1 MKRRLISFLT
11 ATAMMV
17 GLPGILPTAGAES
30 GGGTRTAPPEIL
42 FPAEELGVEKSGEA
56 EEELFPVP
64 EFEEWEPMKNADHP
78 GGLEP
83 TPFWRA
89 YISTRKPS
97 ENVFFMSNLPR
108 KYDLRTLGRST
119 TVRDQRQWGTCWAF
133 GTLAALESNILT
145 RSEEG
150 GSEAKADP
158 DYSEHQLAWFA
169 YQQQTA
175 AALADSEAG
184 QGQVGEGRASDSS
197 PMNRGG
203 NVTLS
208 TSVLASWQGAAAE
221 EDIPYRNTAGGTG
234 ASGNWSLPERE
245 RNKSVVHLTNAD
257 FLPSPASYSAYGSD
271 SLPTA
276 TATYS
281 YDTAAEENIKRA
293 IMEQGAVAISYYAD
307 QSRPAGSKDGT
318 YFNYTHNCQFV
329 NVLNASTFPNHVV
342 CIVGWDDDYPRTNF
356 NSGLQPEGDGAW
368 IVKNSWGSDYYDK
381 GYFYLSYYD
390 RTIQNVTSFLGESEF
405 SYDHNYQYDYLQ
417 LGSYQNSSTRSEI
430 GAANVFTANGRESL
444 KAVGLVTNAADSDVT
459 LEIYRLKTGA
469 AGPYDGVLS
478 ATHKE
483 TVAYA
488 GYHTLELDTPVY
500 LLEGESFS
508 VVAVIRRPDRSYFV
522 PLEVGC
528 ESEGYIAVI
537 NPGETY
543 QVIPGSRKYKDVS
556 TVAGGSF
563 TYGNAMIKAFTVDTD
578 LNFPAVTVQPA
589 DQEARVGATVSF
601 SVAAEG
607 GELSYQWQRS
617 TDGGGTWTDV
627 PGAVSESYTTPA
639 LTFAMEGDRYRC
651 RVSNSYGSV
660 YSDGATIS
668 SVLPASMMEISTLE
682 ELEDFRDRINAGT
695 SYARVTVRLTAD
707 IDLSEKYGS
716 GKGDWIP
723 IGNTAST
730 AFPATAVFDGGGH
743 TVSGIYISKGE
754 CCGLF
759 GYNKGTIQNLGVS
772 GSIKGSPKPYSG
784 KITYAGGVCAY
795 NDRGSII
802 SCWNAGDVT
811 CADGE
816 SEGAC
821 AGGLCGY
828 NDGGSITDCHNTG
841 GIDSAN
847 GSHDGDAGGVC
858 GYNNGGSITGCYNT
872 GSIACVSGWR
882 SNDNDEIGGRIG
894 GVCGYSNGGTIRN
907 CYNTGTV
914 TDQSTFGYQSG
925 GICGGG
931 AGFTIKDCYNTGA
944 FADNSMGG
952 SIGGVCGTI
961 GYSTTATEIE
971 NCYNTGTIEGEEYSG
986 GICGE
991 NKNWKQSWDYD
1002 PNKGSISTTAL
1013 GKTSLKTCYNTGSL
1027 KGRYYAGICGYDY
1040 AGITIQDCFHAGELG
1055 DYQGYGICGGEAFYL
1070 EYTGSENTTEVT
1082 IPRRLSNCYY
1092 LPGRYKNQ
1100 GIQWG
1105 FNTVGEVETKTAEQ
1119 FASGEVAYLL
1129 QSARGGTGAAQI
1141 WGQKVRGIGQEA
1153 SPVLTQDPERT
1164 VYRVSFC
1171 MKGASGDIPHAVK
1184 YANPAGV
1191 SGMPEPPVSGTTR
1204 LIRWSLTPDVNG
1216 EEFTGDTPVSADI
1229 TVYAVG
1235 ETMYGEGEGEK
1246 TVTLTYGAGTEP
1258 TRVDLSRYAVMGD
1271 GSDTQ
1276 GRFKFTITDGGVDSV
1291 RILDTEILEIAADIP
1306 ANEEGYPITI
1316 RAFKLSS
1323 EPVLM
1328 TAGLGAES
1336 FLFTVTVVVHKAPGS
1351 GSVSLEGWT
1360 YGETPKTPVA
1370 ASETNGVEDV
1380 TYFYKERAAGD
1391 ETYSGSVPT
1400 APGEYT
1406 ILARFAG
1413 TDNYQEVR
1421 STANF
1426 TIDQAPSVIGNAP
1439 QARKLFYTGEPQ
1451 ELVTVG
1457 SASGGELRYSLDGE
1471 NYSTAIPT
1479 AAEVGSYTV
1488 FYILAGDGNHLDAP
1502 GGTVTV
1508 RIEKA
1513 EPVYTLP
1520 EGLSA
1525 PAGANLADVAL
1536 PKGWRWVDETG
1547 KVGESGTSTFD
1558 AVYTPEDTAHYQ
1570 TVTVSLT
1577 VAVETAVPT
1586 TYNVTLEPNGGTVN
1600 SGLLKSYTAGTG
1612 AALPTDVTR
1621 EGYRFS
1627 GWYDNEALEGA
1638 AVTEIPG
1645 NAVGDKVFYA
1655 KWERQSGGSGGTGG
1669 SASAS
1674 RPKPVSTPKPTP
1686 TPTPAPT
1693 PTPTPVPDP
1702 VQAPPE
1708 AEPQARQEELPFR
1721 DVKET
1726 DWFHAAVRKMSESG
1740 LMRGMS
1746 DTRFVPQAELTRGM
1760 AVTIL
1765 YRMESEPE
1773 TASAS
1778 TFEDLGKEVYFTKPV
1793 VWANEHGVVMGYSD
1807 TRFSPYEN
1815 ITREQMA
1822 AIIYRY
1828 AGYRG
1833 LELTSDGTLTYTDR
1847 GEVALYA
1854 LEPVRWVTE
1863 RGIMEG
1869 YKTGCFSPRTPI
1881 TRAEAAAVFQR
1892 VLELLEQEGKK
1903 SIGEP

>member
-1 MKRRLISFLT
+1 MKRRLISLLT
-11 ATAMMV
+11 AAAMLA
-17 GLPGILPTAGAES
+17 GLLGILPAGAES
-30 GGGTRTAPPEIL
+30 GGGTEPESL
-42 FPAEELGVEKSGEA
+42 FGAEESGEA
-56 EEELFPVP
+56 EELFPLL
-64 EFEEWEPMKNADHP
+64 EFEEWEPMKNTDHP

-83 TPFWRA
+83 TSFWRA
-89 YISTRKPS
+89 YLSQGEPQES
-97 ENVFFMSNLPR
+97 VSLMDVLPG
-108 KYDLRTLGRST
+108 KYDLRSLGRST
-119 TVRDQRQWGTCWAF
+119 TVRNQYQWGACWAF

-145 RSEEG
+145 RADQG
-150 GSEAKADP
+150 GDEAVTDP

-175 AALADSEAG
+175 EALAHSEAG
-184 QGQVGEGRASDSS
+184 QGQVGEGRASDAS

-203 NVTLS
+203 NVTLA
-208 TSVLASWQGAAAE
+208 TSVLASWQGAATE
-221 EDIPYRNTAGGTG
+221 KDIPYRNTAGGTG
-234 ASGNWSLPERE
+234 ASGDWSLPESR
-245 RNKSVVHLTNAD
+245 RNESTIHLTNAD
-257 FLPSPASYSAYGSD
+257 FLPSPASFSAYESN

-281 YDTAAEENIKRA
+281 YNTAAEENIKRA

-342 CIVGWDDDYPRTNF
+342 CLVGWDDDYPRTNF
-356 NSGLQPEGDGAW
+356 NTGLQPEGDGAW
-368 IVKNSWGSDYYDK
+368 IVKNSWGTGYYDK

-417 LGSYQNSSTRSEI
+417 LGSYQNGSTRTKV
-430 GAANVFTANGRESL
+430 GAANVFTANGREIL
-444 KAVGLVTNAADSDVT
+444 KAVGLVTNAAGSEVT
-459 LEIYRLKTGA
+459 LEVYRLKAGA

-478 ATHKE
+478 AAQTE

-508 VVAVIRRPDRSYFV
+508 VSAVIRRPDNSYYL

-537 NPGETY
+537 NPGESY
-543 QVIPGSRKYKDVS
+543 QVIPASRKYKDVS
-556 TVAGGSF
+556 TQASGSF

-578 LNFPAVTVQPA
+578 LNFPAVTLQPA
-589 DQEARVGATVSF
+589 DPEARVGEAVSF
-601 SVAAEG
+601 SIAAEG

-617 TDGGGTWTDV
+617 TDGGVTWRDV
-627 PGAVSESYTTPA
+627 PGAVSGSYTTPA
-639 LTFAMEGDRYRC
+639 LTYAMEGDRYRC
-651 RVSNSYGSV
+651 RVFNSYGSV
-660 YSDGATIS
+660 CSDAAVIS
-668 SVLPASMMEISTLE
+668 SLLPAWITEISTPE
-682 ELEDFRDRINAGT
+682 ELEDFRDRVNAGI
-695 SYARVTVRLTAD
+695 SYAGVTVLLTAD
-707 IDLSEKYGS
+707 MDLSEKYGS
-716 GKGDWIP
+716 GKGDWTP

-743 TVSGIYISKGE
+743 TVSGIFISGGE
-754 CCGLF
+754 SCGLF
-759 GYNKGTIQNLGVS
+759 GYNKGMIRDLEVS
-772 GSIKGSPKPYSG
+772 AAI
-784 KITYAGGVCAY
+784 
-795 NDRGSII
+795 
-802 SCWNAGDVT
+802 
-811 CADGE
+811 
-816 SEGAC
+816 
-821 AGGLCGY
+821 
-828 NDGGSITDCHNTG
+828 TG
-841 GIDSAN
+841 GE
-847 GSHDGDAGGVC
+847 GEQKAGGVC
-858 GYNNGGSITGCYNT
+858 GSNQGGSIVNCRSRGDIGCFGNY
-872 GSIACVSGWR
+872 
-882 SNDNDEIGGRIG
+882 
-894 GVCGYSNGGTIRN
+894 GVI
-907 CYNTGTV
+907 
-914 TDQSTFGYQSG
+914 
-925 GICGGG
+925 
-931 AGFTIKDCYNTGA
+931 
-944 FADNSMGG
+944 
-952 SIGGVCGTI
+952 
-961 GYSTTATEIE
+961 
-971 NCYNTGTIEGEEYSG
+971 G

-991 NKNWKQSWDYD
+991 NLDR
-1002 PNKGSISTTAL
+1002 GSIINCRNTGNVTSASMYGNVGGVCGKSDSGSSITDCLNEGAVTCRSAYCNAGGICGEL
-1013 GKTSLKTCYNTGSL
+1013 GFSSGAARIESCYNVGSVSCE
-1027 KGRYYAGICGYDY
+1027 GSGGEDYSAGICG
-1040 AGITIQDCFHAGELG
+1040 
-1055 DYQGYGICGGEAFYL
+1055 GGETA
-1070 EYTGSENTTEVT
+1070 
-1082 IPRRLSNCYY
+1082 IPQTVDHCYY
-1092 LPGRYKNQ
+1092 LPASSPANQ
-1100 GIQWG
+1100 GFG
-1105 FNTVGEVETKTAEQ
+1105 RADDAVGRVEAKTAEQ

-1129 QSARGGTGAAQI
+1129 QSTKGGTGASQV
-1141 WGQKVRGIGQEA
+1141 WGQRVRGSGQED
-1153 SPVLTQDPERT
+1153 SPVLTQDPERM

-1171 MKGASGDIPHAVK
+1171 MKGDSGDVPHAVK

-1191 SGMPEPPVSGTTR
+1191 SEMPEPPVSGTAR

-1246 TVTLTYGAGTEP
+1246 TVTLTYGEGTEP

-1276 GRFKFTITDGGVDSV
+1276 GKFQFTITDGGVDGI
-1291 RILDTEILEIAADIP
+1291 RILDQEILEIGADIP

-1316 RAFKLSS
+1316 RAVKRGS

-1328 TAGLGAES
+1328 TARLGTES

-1351 GSVSLEGWT
+1351 GSVALEGWT
-1360 YGETPKTPVA
+1360 YGEAPKTPA
-1370 ASETNGVEDV
+1370 AVSETNGTEKV
-1380 TYFYKERAAGD
+1380 TYLYKERNAGD
-1391 ETYSGSVPT
+1391 ETYSGTVPT
-1400 APGEYT
+1400 LSGEYT
-1406 ILARFAG
+1406 LLARFAG

-1426 TIDQAPSVIGNAP
+1426 TIAQAPSVIGDAP

-1451 ELVTVG
+1451 ELVTAG
-1457 SASGGELRYSLDGE
+1457 SADGGELRYSLDGE
-1471 NYSTAIPT
+1471 KDSAAIPT
-1479 AAEVGSYTV
+1479 ATEVGSYTV
-1488 FYILAGDGNHLDAP
+1488 FYVLAGDRNHLDAP
-1502 GGTVTV
+1502 GGSVTV
-1508 RIEKA
+1508 RIDKA

-1520 EGLSA
+1520 QGLSA
-1525 PAGANLADVAL
+1525 AAGASLADVVL
-1536 PKGWRWVDETG
+1536 PKGWHWADETG

-1558 AVYTPEDTAHYQ
+1558 AVYTPEDTLHYQ

-1577 VAVETAVPT
+1577 VAVEAAAPV
-1586 TYNVTLEPNGGTVN
+1586 TYSVTLAPNGGTIN
-1600 SGLLKSYTAGTG
+1600 SGLLKSYTTGTG

-1655 KWERQSGGSGGTGG
+1655 KWERQSSGWGGGSGST
-1669 SASAS
+1669 SVS
-1674 RPKPVSTPKPTP
+1674 KPATTPKPTP
-1686 TPTPAPT
+1686 TPTPAPI

-1702 VQAPPE
+1702 VQAPLE
-1708 AEPQARQEELPFR
+1708 AEPQARTEELPFR

-1726 DWFHAAVRKMSESG
+1726 DWFHAAVRKMSKSG

-1746 DTRFVPQAELTRGM
+1746 DTQFVPHAELTRGM

-1765 YRMESEPE
+1765 YRMENEPE
-1773 TASAS
+1773 TASVS

-1793 VWANEHGVVMGYSD
+1793 VWANKRGIVNGYSD

-1833 LELTSDGTLTYTDR
+1833 LDLGSDGTLPYTDR
-1847 GEVALYA
+1847 EEIALYA
-1854 LEPVRWVTE
+1854 LEPVCWVTE

-1869 YKTGCFSPRTPI
+1869 YETGRFSPRTHI

-1892 VLELLEQEGKK
+1892 ILELLSQEGEE
-1903 SIGEP
+1903 SIAEP